1 MRDNWGTSTA
11 RGYWILTLGRGLWQ
25 PHPKATSR
33 SRLFLGFPKIRP
45 AQLHLLDTQSC
56 AYKFP
61 VCIQGSF
68 AGKALLEKLLTSHKE
83 GTQGHHLH
91 IMELLGLWNFWHCTK
106 NSGPWMMPRVGPGLN
121 LKLLGQKRET
131 IKDQNFIYKHEVR
144 TASVT
149 SYHCPSFPLFQSLLA
164 FAYRHFRMKLLQ
176 RKMNFYCQEDA
187 AKWNITLCA
196 FMFIHHCVERPLQS
210 LKVKLVPFN
219 IWKILIYL
227 KTWVSTRA
235 GIIND
240 VLL

>member
-1 MRDNWGTSTA
+1 MGHIHSQRLLNFNSGKGPLTA
-11 RGYWILTLGRGLWQ
+11 SPQSHQQVT
-25 PHPKATSR
+25 P
-33 SRLFLGFPKIRP
+33 LFRVSQNHTCPS
-45 AQLHLLDTQSC
+45 HLLDTQSC

-68 AGKALLEKLLTSHKE
+68 AGKALLEKLLTSHRE
-83 GTQGHHLH
+83 EIQGHHLH
-91 IMELLGLWNFWHCTK
+91 VMELLGLWNFWHCTK

-187 AKWNITLCA
+187 AK
-196 FMFIHHCVERPLQS
+196 
-210 LKVKLVPFN
+210 
-219 IWKILIYL
+219 
-227 KTWVSTRA
+227 
-235 GIIND
+235 
-240 VLL
+240 